1 MKYTLRWIIGMLAN
15 IFYDFLIMI
24 WGIFSKQTRK
34 RYIEQFYPQYLE
46 TEEQKNE

>member
-46 TEEQKNE
+46 TEE